1 MDAKPG
7 HTEAS
12 RKQTAMKMRFLR
24 TVEGVTKLDRVRKE
38 DIRQRLK
45 QETVVEVTRKK
56 QTVWKK
62 KVDGME
68 GTRLVVRI

>member
-1 MDAKPG
+1 M
-7 HTEAS
+7 
-12 RKQTAMKMRFLR
+12 
-24 TVEGVTKLDRVRKE
+24 TKLDRVRKE

>member
-62 KVDGME
+62 KK
-68 GTRLVVRI
+68 